1 MVSPKSL
8 LLTTL
13 TLTVVGLAASDDAMA
28 RNSYCCNDAN
38 GKLTCG
44 DMLPVACQKRAY
56 RIIDEKGF
64 LVREVEAPLTPEQRV
79 LRDAEEV
86 KKQEE
91 AKKAAEEKR
100 RNQAL
105 IATYPSE
112 KDIDLARD
120 RALADFD
127 KASADTQKH
136 YDEALKQKK
145 KLDAEKEFYV
155 KKPMPANLKKQI
167 EDNDSAI
174 RTAQAALDSRK
185 QEGETLRAKFDDEKK
200 RYMEL
205 RYGKSTVAAPPVSAA
220 DKRPR

>member
-8 LLTTL
+8 LLASIALVCL
-13 TLTVVGLAASDDAMA
+13 TSAGLASA

-38 GKLTCG
+38 GKLACG

-56 RIIDEKGF
+56 RIIDEKGA
-64 LVREVEAPLTPEQRV
+64 LVRAVEAPLTPEQRV

-91 AKKAAEEKR
+91 AKKVAEEKR
-100 RNQAL
+100 RSQAL
-105 IATYPSE
+105 LATYPSE

-127 KASADTQKH
+127 KGSADTQKH

-155 KKPMPANLKKQI
+155 KKPMPAALKKQV
-167 EDNDSAI
+167 EDNDSALKS
-174 RTAQAALDSRK
+174 AQAALDSRK
-185 QEGETLRAKFDDEKK
+185 QEGDALRAKYDDEKK

-205 RYGKSTVAAPPVSAA
+205 RYGKSAAATPPVSAA